1 MVLESEVVEYER
13 TLKRGETPK
22 TSSKKNGQKHKA
34 EARRSQNATS
44 MECQPTSS
52 KVKVE
57 DLVSDD
63 HHGWMEDKASSTG
76 TKRSVWDRPVP
87 HPNFEW
93 AFDPRM
99 PAEWNELVAS
109 MYAWSG
115 PRWNSLEGVYR
126 QASDDEVSQPSE
138 IIFDGVSVSSR
149 RSKDK
154 FAWPTGQAMTPEQPR
169 KAERHKGKGKSEGF
183 TVEDIPNLRRQWQ
196 EEFADILNGTKE
208 ELPPWRDVNHEI
220 NLIDEHKVYKY
231 HLPRC
236 PMALQQQLRDKTNRY
251 LRAQWWEARPASQA
265 APLLCIPKKDGTLRT
280 ALDARQR
287 NDNTV
292 KDVTPLP
299 DQEVIREDVARAKF
313 RSKIDLT
320 DAYEQ

>member
-1 MVLESEVVEYER
+1 
-13 TLKRGETPK
+13 
-22 TSSKKNGQKHKA
+22 
-34 EARRSQNATS
+34 
-44 MECQPTSS
+44 
-52 KVKVE
+52 
-57 DLVSDD
+57 
-63 HHGWMEDKASSTG
+63 
-76 TKRSVWDRPVP
+76 
-87 HPNFEW
+87 
-93 AFDPRM
+93 M

-115 PRWNSLEGVYR
+115 PRWNSSEGVYR

-149 RSKDK
+149 RSKWVAPLRLPIPDESELRIMALRDK
-154 FAWPTGQAMTPEQPR
+154 YARPTGQAMTPERPR

>member
-1 MVLESEVVEYER
+1 
-13 TLKRGETPK
+13 
-22 TSSKKNGQKHKA
+22 
-34 EARRSQNATS
+34 
-44 MECQPTSS
+44 
-52 KVKVE
+52 
-57 DLVSDD
+57 
-63 HHGWMEDKASSTG
+63 
-76 TKRSVWDRPVP
+76 
-87 HPNFEW
+87 
-93 AFDPRM
+93 M

-115 PRWNSLEGVYR
+115 LRWNSSEGVYC
-126 QASDDEVSQPSE
+126 QASDDKVSRPSE
-138 IIFDGVSVSSR
+138 IIFDGVSVSSQ
-149 RSKDK
+149 RSKWVAPLRLHTLDESELRIMALRDK
-154 FAWPTGQAMTPEQPR
+154 YAWPTDQATMLERPR
-169 KAERHKGKGKSEGF
+169 KAEQHKGKGKSEGF
-183 TVEDIPNLRRQWQ
+183 TIEDILNLRQQWQ

-208 ELPPWRDVNHEI
+208 ELPPWCDVNHKI
-220 NLIDEHKVYKY
+220 NLIDKNKVYKY

-236 PMALQQQLRDKTNRY
+236 PMALQQQLRDKTNWY
-251 LRAQWWEARPASQA
+251 LQAQWWEARPASQA

-299 DQEVIREDVARAKF
+299 DQEVIREDVACAKF